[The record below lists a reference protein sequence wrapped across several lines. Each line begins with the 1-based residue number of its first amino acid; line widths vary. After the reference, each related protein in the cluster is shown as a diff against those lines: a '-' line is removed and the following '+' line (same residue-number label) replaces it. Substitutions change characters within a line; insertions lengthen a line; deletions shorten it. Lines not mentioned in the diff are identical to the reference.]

1 MFRPKW
7 LHLNG
12 HQHGL
17 QVGKHNCVKWS
28 SVSLCWSI
36 QIAKDRYKYHID
48 GQLTR
53 PSVDGNMVM
62 VCQCRRDMRWN
73 ERALECQVLFAWC
86 WYRGKQNFC
95 YNIQWDKLDWIVTIL
110 FEEFHFPLFQLY
122 LDVDCTNLTYM
133 SEVSPG
139 QLWYVSGLAWGLS
152 AAFCARA
159 TADVDSGVWWSIVK
173 DEFVNHKRCLLLPR
187 NWSKEEEAGRQM
199 RTKGWRSSTF
209 LMWTELSSTI
219 LTCSTFP
226 IRLTCHCAP
235 K

>member
-17 QVGKHNCVKWS
+17 QVGKHNCVKRS

-122 LDVDCTNLTYM
+122 LDVDCTNLTYT

-139 QLWYVSGLAWGLS
+139 QLSNMYLAFGFVGCILCS
-152 AAFCARA
+152 SNCR
-159 TADVDSGVWWSIVK
+159 WW
-173 DEFVNHKRCLLLPR
+173 
-187 NWSKEEEAGRQM
+187 
-199 RTKGWRSSTF
+199 
-209 LMWTELSSTI
+209 
-219 LTCSTFP
+219 
-226 IRLTCHCAP
+226 
-235 K
+235 